1 MCEGSTQIF
10 RIPLEDKWAN
20 MFDDGSDKLLLSQLA
35 GRSAGDTR
43 LGRGDGLAMERGGDR
58 GPCCRI
64 RKPAGILLLQVGRLT
79 WTAGMVLRR
88 GVCQH
93 AFVPG
98 LILNHHCCEGGHYVV
113 IQRHLQD
120 RLCNFPF
127 LGSCRSQAP
136 VFRKQRH
143 WTASQDRTRP
153 LLGSTRTLGA
163 TRENRTSWLRE
174 A

>member
-1 MCEGSTQIF
+1 MWGEYTDFQNSFGRQVSKHVWRWQRETVAEVNWQEGQLGTQDW
-10 RIPLEDKWAN
+10 E
-20 MFDDGSDKLLLSQLA
+20 
-35 GRSAGDTR
+35 
-43 LGRGDGLAMERGGDR
+43 ERGGDG

-64 RKPAGILLLQVGRLT
+64 RKPTGILLVQIGRLA

-98 LILNHHCCEGGHYVV
+98 LVFNHHRREGGHYVV

-127 LGSCRSQAP
+127 HGSCRSQAP

-143 WTASQDRTRP
+143 WTASQDRTLP

-174 A
+174 AWYFT